1 MMSTKPF
8 VLYVEDDKFYRKSFL
23 SNYQQI
29 FEVIDKDSFESA
41 LLFFLDDP
49 SNTLDLIVL
58 DWNYG
63 GLLNGVDLAKVIT
76 KLGVSTPIIIVSTDS
91 GKARKDLYRRGMQDR
106 VYDVIEKGIPVEEML
121 QSMKEAIR
129 TRYNQ

>member
-1 MMSTKPF
+1 M
-8 VLYVEDDKFYRKSFL
+8 YVEDDGFYRNSFL

-76 KLGVSTPIIIVSTDS
+76 IFGINTPIIIVSTDP

-106 VYDVIEKGIPVEEML
+106 VFDVIEKGIPVEDML

-129 TRYNQ
+129 TRYDQ